1 VEAAVRQLRRDSRDD
16 LPTAVHGTRK
26 SLKQVRSLLRL
37 VRDDL
42 GEDRY
47 RSENARYRYAAQ
59 LLSSSRDAQVKLETL
74 AALRRRYGD
83 EVPAMD
89 GLEQTLSA
97 ERERLAGS
105 LGGVGDADRAGS
117 SGGKGD
123 ARDRDAAVDEAAAT
137 IERRLE
143 QAAQEIE
150 AGAAAIAEWR
160 LESSGW
166 KLMRSGL
173 ERSYRRGRVR
183 FAKVQADPTPEGVH
197 EWRKRVKDLWYHLR
211 LLRGIWPEAMQGPVD
226 AAHELS
232 DLLGDH
238 HDLSVLAQDVH
249 DDNGRDAHSK
259 ALLGLI
265 ERRQRE
271 LLAAAIPLGE
281 RLYAEKP
288 KQFAGRLS
296 AYWDA
301 WQGE

>member
-1 VEAAVRQLRRDSRDD
+1 VRQLRRGSEDD
-16 LPTAVHGTRK
+16 LPTAVHDTRK
-26 SLKQVRSLLRL
+26 NLKQVRSLLRL

-42 GEDRY
+42 GEKRY

-59 LLSSSRDAQVKLETL
+59 LLSGSRDAQVKLETL

-89 GLEQTLSA
+89 GLEQALSA
-97 ERERLAGS
+97 QRERLAGD
-105 LGGVGDADRAGS
+105 LGEGPIGS
-117 SGGKGD
+117 
-123 ARDRDAAVDEAAAT
+123 
-137 IERRLE
+137 RLE
-143 QAAQEIE
+143 QAAGAIE
-150 AGAAAIAEWR
+150 AGAAAIADWP
-160 LESSGW
+160 LETSGW

-173 ERSYRRGRVR
+173 ERSYRRGQRR

-211 LLRGIWPEAMQGPVD
+211 LLHGIWPEAMQGPID

-249 DDNGRDAHSK
+249 EHNGRDAHSK

-265 ERRQRE
+265 ARRQRE
-271 LLAAAIPLGE
+271 LLAEAIPLGE

-288 KQFAGRLS
+288 KQFAGRLA
-296 AYWDA
+296 AYWQA
-301 WQGE
+301 WHGQDGA